1 MEKKGE
7 DFICRGSWLS
17 LKRVLYRT
25 RSGTA
30 MEWEVIVRSRQETVV
45 IIVAR
50 LVPSGRHLLIRQFR
64 PGINRP
70 VISLP
75 AGCVNPGIDPAGHAA
90 RELKEETGYLGR
102 VVRVSPPLK
111 INPAVLD
118 CDLRVVEME
127 IAETDPANL
136 RPRQE
141 LEPEEEIEVA
151 LVEPGKLEEFFR
163 AEAAA
168 GCEIDAGCWLALR
181 GASG

>member
-1 MEKKGE
+1 MEKTGE

-17 LKRVLYRT
+17 LKRVHYRT
-25 RSGTA
+25 GSGSA
-30 MEWEVIVRSRQETVV
+30 MEWEVIVRSREETVV

-75 AGCVNPGIDPAGHAA
+75 AGCVNPGADPVAHAA
-90 RELKEETGYLGR
+90 KELREETGYLGR

-127 IAETDPANL
+127 IPEADPANL
-136 RPRQE
+136 HPLQD
-141 LEPEEEIEVA
+141 LEPEEEIEVV
-151 LVEPGKLEEFFR
+151 LVEPGGLEEFFR
-163 AEAAA
+163 AASAA
-168 GCEIDAGCWLALR
+168 GAEIDAGCWLALR